1 MQIAPA
7 ELEDLLLGH
16 PDVADACVTAINR
29 EEEATEVPR
38 AFSEYTYHAEASCST
53 KDITV
58 HLKEGKTRTERQA
71 LEIRDWANGKVAE

>member
-38 AFSEYTYHAEASCST
+38 AFSEYEAHT
-53 KDITV
+53 FHVLD
-58 HLKEGKTRTERQA
+58 
-71 LEIRDWANGKVAE
+71 